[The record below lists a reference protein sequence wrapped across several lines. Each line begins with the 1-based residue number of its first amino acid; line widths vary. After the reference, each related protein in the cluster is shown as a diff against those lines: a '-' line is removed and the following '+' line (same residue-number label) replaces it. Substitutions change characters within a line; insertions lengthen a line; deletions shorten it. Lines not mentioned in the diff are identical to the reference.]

1 MNRFEQ
7 INRTIIWWSWDP
19 RSDMPDPVNIT
30 AVAQESQPEFENK
43 LRAVNEFF
51 VQNHRPPR
59 ANSAQNNERVL
70 GQWIANQRE
79 YFRMHFY
86 NAVMD
91 IDND

>member
-19 RSDMPDPVNIT
+19 RLDNPDQVNIT
-30 AVAQESQPEFENK
+30 AVAQESQAEFEKN

-51 VQNHRPPR
+51 IRNHRAPR
-59 ANSAQNNERVL
+59 ASAQNNERVL

-86 NAVMD
+86 KAVME